1 MDQLQITLAQVTQ
14 TAASIRS
21 QNQQLNS
28 CLQEIGTSMNQLAA
42 YWQSPASEKIR
53 SRFHGCCRF
62 LTIIGQLSNPMQN
75 SLIRRYL
82 PIKAWRHN

>member
-21 QNQQLNS
+21 QNQQL
-28 CLQEIGTSMNQLAA
+28 AA

-53 SRFHGCCRF
+53 SRFHGMLPVFDNYRSIVESYAKF
-62 LTIIGQLSNPMQN
+62 LDQTVSTYQSMEAQLNAS
-75 SLIRRYL
+75 
-82 PIKAWRHN
+82 AEGF

>member
-42 YWQSPASEKIR
+42 
-53 SRFHGCCRF
+53 
-62 LTIIGQLSNPMQN
+62 IG
-75 SLIRRYL
+75 SLRL
-82 PIKAWRHN
+82 QKK